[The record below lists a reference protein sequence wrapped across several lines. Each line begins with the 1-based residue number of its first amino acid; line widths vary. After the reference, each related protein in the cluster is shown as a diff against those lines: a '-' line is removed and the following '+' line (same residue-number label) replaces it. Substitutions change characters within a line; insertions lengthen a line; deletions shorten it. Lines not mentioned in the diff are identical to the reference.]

1 MLKNKLDYKLLN
13 LAIITLIIFLIYQAN
28 NFWVGTLNK
37 VLQIFLPFLFAFV
50 VAYALNPLVNYLTN
64 RKVPKALAILIVLVV
79 VIGVFG
85 TTLFLVVP
93 LLVEQLTSL
102 FNTIITF
109 LVEMSNKYD
118 INFGPL
124 QNSLSKSF
132 NEIIL
137 NVGKYVSDG
146 AVNFIGV
153 SLSYLSVFI
162 ITFSAAIYFLIDLD
176 NIKIAIKAYLRK
188 KSRKAF
194 NFIVELDKAMKNYL
208 SGFLKIVFISLFE
221 YTIAYLIIG
230 HPHALLLGF
239 LAALSNLIPYFGGM
253 ITSIIAAITAFVISP
268 SLFFRTIITFF
279 ILSVLDSYVINPL
292 VYGKSN
298 AIHPIVVILAVF
310 AGGILFGV
318 IGIIISLPVA
328 ILIIN
333 TIDFFKEDIKQMID
347 EMKEESSKK

>member
-13 LAIITLIIFLIYQAN
+13 LAIIVLIIFLIYQAN
-28 NFWVGTLNK
+28 NFWVGTLNRF
-37 VLQIFLPFLFAFV
+37 LQIFLPFLFAFA
-50 VAYALNPLVNYLTN
+50 VAYALNPLVKFLTE
-64 RKVPKALAILIVLVV
+64 RKVPKALAILIVLVAV
-79 VIGVFG
+79 VGVFVA
-85 TTLFLVVP
+85 TIFLVVP

-109 LVEMSNKYD
+109 FVEISNKYD

-124 QNSLSKSF
+124 QDSLSKSF
-132 NEIIL
+132 NDIIL
-137 NVGKYVSDG
+137 KLGKYVSDG
-146 AVNFIGV
+146 AVNFIGI
-153 SLSYLSVFI
+153 SLSYISVFV

-176 NIKIAIKAYLRK
+176 NIKIAVKAYLRK

-194 NFIVELDKAMKNYL
+194 AFVVELDKAMKNYL

-221 YTIAYLIIG
+221 YTIAYFIIG
-230 HPHALLLGF
+230 HPQALLLGF

-253 ITSIIAAITAFVISP
+253 ITSMIAAITAFVISP
-268 SLFFRTIITFF
+268 ALFARTLVTFF
-279 ILSVLDSYVINPL
+279 ILSALDSYVINPL

-318 IGIIISLPVA
+318 MGIIISLPVA

-333 TIDFFKEDIKQMID
+333 TFNFFKEDIKQMID
-347 EMKEESSKK
+347 EMKEENNKK